1 MFLPQLYPVITT
13 GMYSVYA
20 EINMMM
26 MMMMMM
32 IVTLHRVVCGA
43 QIELRFPDEGLVYDY
58 RLDDAGITDVDVE
71 DEAEEEIRMRK
82 VSLKPRDL
90 WISH

>member
-43 QIELRFPDEGLVYDY
+43 
-58 RLDDAGITDVDVE
+58 
-71 DEAEEEIRMRK
+71 
-82 VSLKPRDL
+82 
-90 WISH
+90 